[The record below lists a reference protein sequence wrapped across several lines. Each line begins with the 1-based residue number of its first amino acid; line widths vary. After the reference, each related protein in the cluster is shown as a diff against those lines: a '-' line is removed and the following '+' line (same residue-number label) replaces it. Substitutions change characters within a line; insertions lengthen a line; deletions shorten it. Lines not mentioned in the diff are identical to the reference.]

1 MIQICKVVETNQFE
15 TGMVGKMAKSKQTKP
30 RAKSTAQPAARA
42 RYPRHSVERALR
54 IPKIIF
60 EQNAG
65 KPCTPE
71 YAATLLGLTSAR
83 GPFGVEIASA
93 TKYGLLQRSG
103 GKQRVRP
110 LGLGLGD
117 QEFQFAGL
125 IAAKRKA
132 GLVIAFHQ
140 QSGTAENYAETR
152 QGFNWS
158 WQVGKF

>member
-1 MIQICKVVETNQFE
+1 LAAVV
-15 TGMVGKMAKSKQTKP
+15 GLKRPGRKQ
-30 RAKSTAQPAARA
+30 
-42 RYPRHSVERALR
+42 
-54 IPKIIF
+54 
-60 EQNAG
+60 
-65 KPCTPE
+65 
-71 YAATLLGLTSAR
+71 
-83 GPFGVEIASA
+83 GVC
-93 TKYGLLQRSG
+93 
-103 GKQRVRP
+103 P
-110 LGLGLGD
+110 LSLSLGD